1 MARIEPLEKPYPPDA
16 AAFLD
21 GSMPRWAGLEPIK
34 LFRIWGRHPEMA
46 LALKPLGGFILAGGS
61 LAAEDRELLILRTC
75 ARCAAE
81 YEWGIHAV
89 GHAKRV
95 GLSDETINATTS
107 APADSEHFSE
117 RQQQLVRLADALH
130 DSATIDSVSW
140 AALAARYDERQLLEL
155 FLVVG
160 FYHFVSFSVNALAVE
175 HEEWAVRFPAER

>member
-1 MARIEPLEKPYPPDA
+1 MARIEPLEKPYPPEA
-16 AAFLD
+16 AAFLE

-61 LAAEDRELLILRTC
+61 LPPEDRELLILRTC
-75 ARCAAE
+75 ARCNAE

-95 GLSDETINATTS
+95 GLSDDAINATTS
-107 APADSEHFSE
+107 AATDSKHFSE
-117 RQQQLVRLADALH
+117 QQRQLIRLADALH
-130 DSATIDSVSW
+130 DSATID
-140 AALAARYDERQLLEL
+140 ALAWAGLADRYSEQQLLEL

-160 FYHFVSFSVNALAVE
+160 FYHFVSFSVNALEVDG
-175 HEEWAVRFPAER
+175 EEWAAKFPATR